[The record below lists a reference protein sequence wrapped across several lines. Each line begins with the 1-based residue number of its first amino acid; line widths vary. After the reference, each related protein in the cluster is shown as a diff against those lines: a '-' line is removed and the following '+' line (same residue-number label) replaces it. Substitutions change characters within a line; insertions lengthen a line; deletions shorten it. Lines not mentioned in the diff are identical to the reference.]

1 MGVYLECMAF
11 EFILNINKNQENDE
25 KPRNREKPLDFW
37 GPFPPR
43 RPRVAPRRPASQDL
57 RFPAPCEAAQRAV
70 PRTVGHNL
78 DAGIGRIANVE
89 ICCRYTL

>member
-1 MGVYLECMAF
+1 M
-11 EFILNINKNQENDE
+11 
-25 KPRNREKPLDFW
+25 RNRETERNHWIF
-37 GPFPPR
+37 GAHF
-43 RPRVAPRRPASQDL
+43 PRVAPRRPASPRIPGPQV
-57 RFPAPCEAAQRAV
+57 PAPCEAAQRAV